1 MTRAE
6 ARGHFMAGVYKGCGL
21 ALLVWLAF
29 LSMGCDFDW
38 KGDEILP
45 LPPRV
50 VSQGMLLVNE
60 TDDPVVWRFGEQSW
74 PTPARAQLSV
84 FLECSDGA
92 RLCPET
98 TPMHAFACISCGRG
112 TVILRAQP

>member
-1 MTRAE
+1 MKPAMESFVLGIR
-6 ARGHFMAGVYKGCGL
+6 AGVLLSLLLWGL
-21 ALLVWLAF
+21 VMVLGA
-29 LSMGCDFDW
+29 GCDFDW

-74 PTPARAQLSV
+74 PTPARAQLAV